1 VGLRDL
7 LFVGLEGWDSH
18 FLASMRPIDLAPPAV
33 LAARMPATA
42 VTDLLEWGPATAAE
56 AQLRDVLSRGVH
68 SAVVEAMA
76 AGAPPLSDDRPY
88 NEYFFLRHYLRW
100 VMTP

>member
-1 VGLRDL
+1 M
-7 LFVGLEGWDSH
+7 S
-18 FLASMRPIDLAPPAV
+18 PIDLAAPAV

-42 VTDLLEWGPATAAE
+42 VADMLEWGPATAAE
-56 AQLRDVLSRGVH
+56 AQLREVLSRGVH
-68 SAVVEAMA
+68 NAVVDAMA

-88 NEYFFLRHYLRW
+88 SEYFFLRHYLSW